1 MKLRRN
7 SQSFGFKTGVK
18 LGRNL
23 GEIEGEFWLL
33 NRAKNLSIM
42 MYRQ

>member
-23 GEIEGEFWLL
+23 GEIEGET
-33 NRAKNLSIM
+33 
-42 MYRQ
+42 